1 MPPLV
6 RAACIAILAGAA
18 MILPAKSSVA
28 ADAATSVL
36 AGSCANC
43 HGTDGRSPGPIPPI
57 AGMPFAVLKAQL
69 ESYRAGETQGA
80 TVMTRIAKG
89 FTEAELQTLARH
101 FADIKK

>member
-69 ESYRAGETQGA
+69 ESFRAGETQGA

-101 FADIKK
+101 FADMKR

>member
-18 MILPAKSSVA
+18 MILPAKSSIA

-69 ESYRAGETQGA
+69 ESFRAGETQGA

>member
-69 ESYRAGETQGA
+69 ESFRAGETQGA

>member
-1 MPPLV
+1 MSPLI
-6 RAACIAILAGAA
+6 RAACIAMLVGAA
-18 MILPAKSSVA
+18 TILPAKSSTA
-28 ADAATSVL
+28 ADAATAVL

-69 ESYRAGETQGA
+69 DSFRAGETQGA

-101 FADIKK
+101 FADMKK

>member
-18 MILPAKSSVA
+18 MILPAKPSVA

-69 ESYRAGETQGA
+69 ESFRAGETQGA

-101 FADIKK
+101 FADMKK